1 MIRSRLAPVSALAVL
16 ALAACDAPSHLA
28 SPASSAAFSASS
40 NSAGNS
46 NDNQNEDDSGNAKA
60 PGTRAIFEIR
70 SSSKVSNA
78 ASKGG
83 SGTGIYF
90 HGGRVLQSGASIA
103 AVYWTPSTTVPI
115 YTGGPVAGATGSSTG
130 TGLADGS
137 LVGLFMSNLGGSPY
151 YNINSTYTDGAGRK
165 LDNTL
170 KYTGYWATTANA
182 PGAGVA
188 VTDAQ
193 MVALLQ
199 SGFDSGN
206 LAYDPN
212 RIYAIFSAGTA
223 NLGGGFGTQ
232 YCAYH
237 TNGVVT
243 IGGVRQTVLY
253 AAMPYDYAYPSACS
267 VFNSTT
273 KPANGDAGADA
284 EVSVLAHEIE
294 ETATDAL
301 GSAWYDRLGSEN
313 ADKCAWTYGT
323 TFTTSLGGT
332 ANMTIGN
339 KPFLV
344 QRNWVNS
351 GSGGCVLSY

>member
-1 MIRSRLAPVSALAVL
+1 VIRSRTAAVSSLAVL
-16 ALAACDAPSHLA
+16 ALAACEAPSRLA
-28 SPASSAAFSASS
+28 SPSSSAAFSASS
-40 NSAGNS
+40 NSSAS
-46 NDNQNEDDSGNAKA
+46 ADDDGSPNA
-60 PGTRAIFEIR
+60 PGKRNIFEVR
-70 SSSKVSNA
+70 TAAHVSNA
-78 ASKGG
+78 AGRGG
-83 SGTGIYF
+83 SGTGIYY
-90 HGGRVLQSGASIA
+90 HGGRVLQGGASVTAIYWSPTQP
-103 AVYWTPSTTVPI
+103 VYL
-115 YTGGPVAGATGSSTG
+115 GGPGAGKGDGS
-130 TGLADGS
+130 ADGS
-137 LVGLFMSNLGGSPY
+137 LIGTFLRGLGGSPY
-151 YNINSTYTDGAGRK
+151 YGINSSYTDGTGKPLVNA
-165 LDNTL
+165 LT
-170 KYTGYWATTANA
+170 YTEYWATTTNA
-182 PGAGVA
+182 PGDGTP

-206 LAYDPN
+206 ISYDAS
-212 RIYAIFSAGTA
+212 RIYAIFTAGTA

-237 TNGVVT
+237 TNGVIT
-243 IGGVRQTVLY
+243 IGGVSKTVLY

-273 KPANGDAGADA
+273 KPANNDPGADA

-301 GSAWYDRLGSEN
+301 GNAWYDRSGYEN
-313 ADKCAWTYGT
+313 ADKCAWTFGT
-323 TFTTSLGGT
+323 TSIFASTGGT
-332 ANMTIGN
+332 YNMTIGG